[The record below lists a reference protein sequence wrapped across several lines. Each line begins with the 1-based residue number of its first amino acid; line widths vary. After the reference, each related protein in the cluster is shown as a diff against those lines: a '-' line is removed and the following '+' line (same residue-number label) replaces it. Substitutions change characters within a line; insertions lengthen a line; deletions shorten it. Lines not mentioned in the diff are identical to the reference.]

1 MRPRTGRLFW
11 KLSLAL
17 FLSMALAMLG
27 TFAYVTLTN
36 RSIPLPPED
45 IARIGPIPIVPVLSG
60 LCAILVMGLAL
71 AWYLTRP
78 LQRLSWALRQI
89 ADGHFDTRVTPLMQ
103 GQRDEIA
110 DLAHEFDRMAEQL
123 QNAVESQRS
132 LFHDVSHE
140 LRSPLTRMQ
149 AAIGLTR
156 QDPDSTMAMLD
167 RIELES
173 IRLNSMI
180 DELLSLHRI
189 EANITP
195 VTLDRI
201 DLIELLRLITED
213 ANFEAKG
220 SGREVIL
227 EASETFIASVQGEL
241 IYRAFENVIRNA
253 LKYGPRGEAIEVRAL
268 VAKNQ
273 QLEVFVSDRG
283 PGVPADLLE
292 EIFKPFYRIEGEESG
307 RGTGLG
313 LAIAQ
318 KSLVM
323 HGGLIRAYNRDA
335 GGLEVK
341 MVIPSP
347 FTSLT

>member
-1 MRPRTGRLFW
+1 MRARTGRLFW

-27 TFAYVTLTN
+27 TYAYITLTN

-45 IARIGPIPIVPVLSG
+45 IARIGPIPIIPVMSG
-60 LCAILVMGLAL
+60 LCAILVMGLVL

-78 LQRLSWALRQI
+78 LQRLTWALRRI

-123 QNAVESQRS
+123 QNALESQKA
-132 LFHDVSHE
+132 LFHDISHE

-156 QDPDSTMAMLD
+156 QDPEATLAMLD

-173 IRLNSMI
+173 NRLDSMI

-189 EANITP
+189 EAKIMPTM
-195 VTLDRI
+195 LDRI
-201 DLIELLRLITED
+201 DLIELLRLIIED

-220 SGREVIL
+220 TGREVVL
-227 EASETFIASVQGEL
+227 EASETFIACVHGEL

-253 LKYGPRGEAIEVRAL
+253 IKYGPRGKTIKVRAK
-268 VAKNQ
+268 VDTDQ
-273 QLEVFVSDRG
+273 QLEVVVSDRG
-283 PGVPADLLE
+283 PGVPQHQLDD
-292 EIFKPFYRIEGEESG
+292 IFKPFYRIEGEESG

-318 KSLVM
+318 RSLVL
-323 HGGLIRAYNRDA
+323 HRGHICAYNREA

-341 MVIPSP
+341 MNIPSSDNP
-347 FTSLT
+347 LE